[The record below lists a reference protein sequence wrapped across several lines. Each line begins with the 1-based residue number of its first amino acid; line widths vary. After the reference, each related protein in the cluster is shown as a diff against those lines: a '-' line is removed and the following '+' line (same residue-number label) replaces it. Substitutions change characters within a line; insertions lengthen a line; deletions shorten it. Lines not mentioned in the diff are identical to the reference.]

1 MMATSDGIATNDWE
15 TIRDLAATVVNRS
28 GAGDDG
34 SLDRKRLLRALD
46 KLEKKYGRLPSILST
61 RADYV
66 DDPELSLSLLKEA
79 YVTADERSDVKNKA
93 FISSTLSELYLE
105 TFQRKD
111 LARFWLGLFTKD
123 LESYS
128 EDEYLQKLSAE
139 LTTSLSDT

>member
-1 MMATSDGIATNDWE
+1 MATSDGIDARDWE
-15 TIRDLAATVVNRS
+15 VIGDLAAAVANRS
-28 GAGDDG
+28 GADSDA

-111 LARFWLGLFTKD
+111 LARFWLELFKKD
-123 LESYS
+123 LENYS
-128 EDEYLQKLSAE
+128 EDEYLQNLYAE
-139 LTTSLSDT
+139 LFKELNN

>member
-1 MMATSDGIATNDWE
+1 MATSDGIDARDWE
-15 TIRDLAATVVNRS
+15 VIGDLAVAVVNRS
-28 GAGDDG
+28 REGGDA

-66 DDPELSLSLLKEA
+66 DDFEVSLSLLKEA
-79 YVTADERSDVKNKA
+79 YVTASERSDAKNKA
-93 FISSTLSELYLE
+93 FISSTLSEMYLE

-111 LARFWLGLFTKD
+111 LARFWLGLFRKD

-128 EDEYLQKLSAE
+128 KDEYLQKLCAE
-139 LTTSLSDT
+139 LSDCLSEV

>member
-1 MMATSDGIATNDWE
+1 MATSDGIDAIDWE
-15 TIRDLAATVVNRS
+15 AIGDLAAAVANRTGS
-28 GAGDDG
+28 GCDA

-66 DDPELSLSLLKEA
+66 DAPELSLSLLKEA

-111 LARFWLGLFTKD
+111 LAGFWLELFKKD
-123 LESYS
+123 LGSYS
-128 EDEYLQKLSAE
+128 EDEYLQKLCAE
-139 LTTSLSDT
+139 LTESLSET

>member
-1 MMATSDGIATNDWE
+1 MATSDGIEKNDWD
-15 TIRDLAATVVNRS
+15 TIGDLAVTVANRS
-28 GAGDDG
+28 RSGCDA

-66 DDPELSLSLLKEA
+66 DDFEVSLSLLKEA

-93 FISSTLSELYLE
+93 FISSTISELYLE

-111 LARFWLGLFTKD
+111 RARFWLGLFKKD

-128 EDEYLQKLSAE
+128 EDEYLKKLCSD
-139 LTTSLSDT
+139 LSDSLSET

>member
-1 MMATSDGIATNDWE
+1 MATSDGIDARDWE
-15 TIRDLAATVVNRS
+15 VIGDLAAAVANRTGS
-28 GAGDDG
+28 NFDA

-105 TFQRKD
+105 SFQRKD
-111 LARFWLGLFTKD
+111 LARFWLELFKKD
-123 LESYS
+123 LENYS
-128 EDEYLQKLSAE
+128 EDEYLQNLYEE
-139 LTTSLSDT
+139 LFKELNN

>member
-1 MMATSDGIATNDWE
+1 MATSDGIEGDDWE
-15 TIRDLAATVVNRS
+15 ILADLAGAVASQS
-28 GAGDDG
+28 GSGCDA
-34 SLDRKRLLRALD
+34 SLERKRLLRALD

-111 LARFWLGLFTKD
+111 LARFWLKLFKKD
-123 LESYS
+123 LGSYS
-128 EDEYLQKLSAE
+128 EDEYLQKLCAE
-139 LTTSLSDT
+139 LSESLSEA

>member
-1 MMATSDGIATNDWE
+1 MATSDGIEASDWE
-15 TIRDLAATVVNRS
+15 AIGDLAVAVANRS
-28 GAGDDG
+28 GAGDDA

-66 DDPELSLSLLKEA
+66 DDPGFSLSLLKEA

-93 FISSTLSELYLE
+93 FISSTLSEMYLE

-111 LARFWLGLFTKD
+111 LARFWLGLFTTD

-128 EDEYLQKLSAE
+128 EDEYLQKLRAE
-139 LTTSLSDT
+139 LADCLSET

>member
-34 SLDRKRLLRALD
+34 ALDRKRLLRALD

-66 DDPELSLSLLKEA
+66 DNSELSISLLKEA
-79 YVTADERSDVKNKA
+79 YVTACERSDVKNKA

-105 TFQRKD
+105 TFQRED
-111 LARFWLGLFTKD
+111 LARFWLELFKKD
-123 LESYS
+123 LGSYS
-128 EDEYLQKLSAE
+128 EDDYLQKLCAGLSE
-139 LTTSLSDT
+139 SLSGA